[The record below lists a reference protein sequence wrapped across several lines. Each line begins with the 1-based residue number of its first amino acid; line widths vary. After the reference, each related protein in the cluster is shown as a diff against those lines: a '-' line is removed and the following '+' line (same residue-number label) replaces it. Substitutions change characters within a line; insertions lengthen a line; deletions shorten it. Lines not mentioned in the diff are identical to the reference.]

1 MMTSDVAHV
10 DRLIG
15 VVLAARDA
23 FISASR
29 ATTSPILQSL
39 FRERAEDQSR
49 IATELTARR

>member
-1 MMTSDVAHV
+1 MMTSDAAHV